1 MSTSPQPQPQPPQSA
16 ETLKILGA
24 HGTASVSD
32 ALDMLGIED
41 TGLLGLNRMSGAG
54 AIAGP
59 AYTLRFVP
67 VEPGRPAPA
76 GEFIDDVPPGRV
88 VLIANDGIT
97 HCTVWGDLLATVAI
111 SRGVAGTVIDGACR
125 DLGEIRA
132 LGYPLWSKASYMK
145 SGKQRVRLEAVQVP
159 VTVCGV
165 RVEPGDVI
173 VADDAGALMVPAG
186 AAQATADRILKVAE
200 VEAAIRRDL
209 AEGIPLR
216 EARAAHGYNA
226 LGLVR

>member
-1 MSTSPQPQPQPPQSA
+1 M
-16 ETLKILGA
+16 
-24 HGTASVSD
+24 SD
-32 ALDMLGIED
+32 ALDMLGLGE
-41 TGLLGLNRMSGAG
+41 TGLLGLTRMSGVGGG

-67 VEPGRPAPA
+67 VEAGRAAPA
-76 GEFIDDVPPGRV
+76 ADYIDDVPPGSV
-88 VLIANDGIT
+88 VVMANDGIT
-97 HCTVWGDLLATVAI
+97 YCTVWGDLLAVVAL
-111 SRGVAGTVIDGACR
+111 SRGIKGTVIDGMCR

-132 LGYPLWSKASYMK
+132 LGYPLWSKGSYMK

-165 RVEPGDVI
+165 RVEPGDLV
-173 VADDAGALMVPAG
+173 VADDAGALTVPAD
-186 AAQATADRILKVAE
+186 AAEAVADRILKVAE

-209 AEGIPLR
+209 AEGVTLR
-216 EARAAHGYNA
+216 EARARHGYNA